1 MSSKQEQNDRRE
13 ALIAALQGAA
23 RNVTS
28 MDIDNIAEE
37 EEEDNEDVDVDG
49 DIDDEKESTS

>member
-23 RNVTS
+23 RGVTS
-28 MDIDNIAEE
+28 MDMDNIAE

-49 DIDDEKESTS
+49 DIEDEKESTS